1 MFALTASWMYK
12 YCVFIQMFCA
22 GGDVFKKME
31 IGKQLPD
38 NGRVLITCKNGQVTA
53 LRKIYDDEHVA
64 SLKSLLELAEQAG
77 CVVVQRGKTKI

>member
-1 MFALTASWMYK
+1 M
-12 YCVFIQMFCA
+12 
-22 GGDVFKKME
+22 FKKME

-38 NGRVLITCKNGQVTA
+38 NGRVLITCKNGKVTV

-77 CVVVQRGKTKI
+77 CIVVQKGKVRV